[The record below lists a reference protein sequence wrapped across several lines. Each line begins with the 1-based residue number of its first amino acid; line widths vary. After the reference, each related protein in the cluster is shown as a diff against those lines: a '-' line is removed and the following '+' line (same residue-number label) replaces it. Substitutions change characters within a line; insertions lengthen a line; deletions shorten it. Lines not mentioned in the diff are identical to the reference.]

1 MSKVWFITGAGS
13 GIGTGIA
20 KAALHSGDRV
30 VATGRNLDK
39 VRNALRDVTSKNLAF
54 VQLDVTDEVQA
65 KTAVEEAVKRFG
77 RIDVLV
83 NNAGYS
89 LLGNFEEMTTAEIER
104 QFATNFYGVVYVMRA
119 VLPVMRQQRSGHIIN
134 ISSVAGVVE
143 FKHCAAYAAS
153 KFAVEG
159 ISLSVGVE
167 GFGIKMT
174 LVEPGFFRTD
184 LLDDRNV
191 KWPSNAIADYAAE
204 GNVQETWSAYN
215 GTQQGDPAK
224 LGDALVKIAGMENPP
239 KLFVVGS
246 DAIAAIASAVE
257 ERLQATHA
265 HDRAIEIN
273 GRFVLAIAQEASS
286 NLRLCTS
293 PFKTR
298 QQDRGLNRKEQY

>member
-1 MSKVWFITGAGS
+1 MSKVWLITGAGS
-13 GIGTGIA
+13 GIGTGTA
-20 KAALHSGDRV
+20 KAALQSGDRV

-39 VRNALRDVTSKNLAF
+39 VRNALRDVASDNLAF
-54 VQLDVTDEVQA
+54 VQLDVSDEVQA

-134 ISSVAGVVE
+134 ISSVAGVVG

-159 ISLSVGVE
+159 ISLSVAVEIE

-184 LLDDRNV
+184 LLDDQNV
-191 KWPSNAIADYAAE
+191 RWPSNAIEDYTAE

-224 LGDALVKIAGMENPP
+224 LGNALVKIAGMENPP
-239 KLFVVGS
+239 KLFVAGS
-246 DAIAAIASAVE
+246 DALATIAPAVE
-257 ERLQATHA
+257 ERLQAT
-265 HDRAIEIN
+265 RANEELSKSTD
-273 GRFVLAIAQEASS
+273 GSF
-286 NLRLCTS
+286 
-293 PFKTR
+293 
-298 QQDRGLNRKEQY
+298 

>member
-1 MSKVWFITGAGS
+1 MNKVWSITGAGS

-20 KAALHSGDRV
+20 KAALQAGDRV

-39 VRNALRDVTSKNLAF
+39 VRKALRDVTNENLAF
-54 VQLDVTDEVQA
+54 VQLDVSDEIQA

-89 LLGNFEEMTTAEIER
+89 LLGNFEEMTTADIER

-119 VLPVMRQQRSGHIIN
+119 VLPIMRQQRSGHIIN
-134 ISSVAGVVE
+134 ISSVAGVVG

-153 KFAVEG
+153 KFAIEG
-159 ISLSVGVE
+159 LSLSVAAEVE
-167 GFGIKMT
+167 RFGIKIT

-184 LLDDRNV
+184 LLDDQNV
-191 KWPSNAIADYAAE
+191 RWPSNAIEDYAAE
-204 GNVQETWSAYN
+204 GNVQDTWSAYN

-239 KLFVVGS
+239 KLFVAGS
-246 DAIAAIASAVE
+246 DALAAIAPAVE
-257 ERLQATHA
+257 ERLQAMRA
-265 HDRAIEIN
+265 HEELSKSTD
-273 GRFVLAIAQEASS
+273 GSF
-286 NLRLCTS
+286 
-293 PFKTR
+293 
-298 QQDRGLNRKEQY
+298 